1 VSPLLALVPLV
12 TPTPV
17 PEPAPASGPGFLGFA
32 VTFALVVACIP
43 LFRSMVRKI
52 RGVQYRDPGAEAA
65 AGDDAAA
72 RGAAADDAAAD
83 GAAARDGVPGAA
95 PDGAADGPGTA
106 RP

>member
-1 VSPLLALVPLV
+1 MSPLLALVPLV

-72 RGAAADDAAAD
+72 DDAAAD